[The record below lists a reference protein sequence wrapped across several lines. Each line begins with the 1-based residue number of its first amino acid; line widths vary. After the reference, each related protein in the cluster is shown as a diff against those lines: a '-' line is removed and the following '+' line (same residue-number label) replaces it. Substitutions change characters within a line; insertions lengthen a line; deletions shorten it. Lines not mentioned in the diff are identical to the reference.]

1 MDEILWC
8 DRLNEISFGLLSQ
21 NTIYFA
27 GLKKKMKLGI
37 FLEFFLWPLLGVK
50 GYSEHLSYI
59 EHALVP
65 LTQRMIE

>member
-1 MDEILWC
+1 MK
-8 DRLNEISFGLLSQ
+8 SLLD
-21 NTIYFA
+21 YFRRIVFVLQD
-27 GLKKKMKLGI
+27 LKKKMKLGI

-50 GYSEHLSYI
+50 GYSEHLNYI